1 MGASSFM
8 AMSRIDNTTGAA
20 LRAAPTRSAAR
31 PRMGAWRQWLLFAVL
46 FAVLAGGMFWPLFK
60 VVGGG
65 CLVDG
70 HFTAEYLLGVF
81 KNPIYL
87 EGLMNS
93 LLIAVCSTAAA
104 ACLAIPLAWLSHKFR
119 FPGQKAFSSLVLVPL
134 ILPPFVGAI
143 GIAQMLGPYGA
154 LNALLGCGPVDWLGH
169 ARWAGVVAIQ
179 ALSLYPIIFL
189 NVSAALANIDPAM
202 EEAAQ
207 NLGAGGGTI
216 FRRVTLPL
224 VMPGLFAGGT
234 LVFITS
240 FTELG
245 TPLMLGVTRCAAVQ
259 IYDEIKE
266 ISASP
271 FPYALVTVVLT
282 FSVLLYTAMRVILGS
297 RAHAMQGKATVAAVS
312 REVRGWRGALV
323 LLPFV
328 LVTLLALSPHVGV
341 LLTAVSVPG
350 SWYKS
355 VLPQAFTGAN
365 FVEAIGHDM
374 TLNAVRNSLSFSTL
388 AVLVNVVLGIGIA
401 WVVVRSRL
409 GCRGVLDA
417 LAMIPLAVPGL
428 VMAFGY
434 VAVGNWF
441 GNREAV
447 MESPFLRNLLDIREN
462 PTLFLV
468 VAYAIR
474 RLPYMVRAAVAGLQQ
489 TSVALEEAA
498 ANLGAVPLRVARRI
512 TIPLISANLVA
523 GVLLAFSFSM
533 LEVSDSLILAQK
545 IEYYPITKTIFE
557 MFQLIGVGR
566 HLAAALGLWAMGFLT
581 VAIAGSSVLLGR
593 KLGALFRA

>member
-1 MGASSFM
+1 MSS
-8 AMSRIDNTTGAA
+8 
-20 LRAAPTRSAAR
+20 TRRS
-31 PRMGAWRQWLLFAVL
+31 WLLFFL
-46 FAVLAGGMFWPLFK
+46 LLAALGGGMFWPLFK

-65 CLVDG
+65 CFVDG
-70 HFTAEYLLGVF
+70 RFTARYLLGVF

-87 EGLMNS
+87 EGLLNS
-93 LLIAVCSTAAA
+93 LVIAVCSTAAA
-104 ACLAIPLAWLSHKFR
+104 SCLAIPLAWLSHKFR
-119 FPGQKAFSSLVLVPL
+119 FPGQKLFSSLVLVPL

-143 GIAQMLGPYGA
+143 GLAQMLGPYGA
-154 LNALLGCGPVDWLGH
+154 LNALLGCGPIDWLGG

-207 NLGAGGGTI
+207 NLGARGWTI

-224 VMPGLFAGGT
+224 IMPGLFAGGT
-234 LVFITS
+234 LVFITT

-282 FSVLLYTAMRVILGS
+282 FSVLLYSAMRATLGS
-297 RAHAMQGKATVAAVS
+297 RAHAMQGKAVVAATQ
-312 REVRGWRGALV
+312 RTVRGWRGALV

-328 LVTLLALSPHVGV
+328 VVAALALSPHCGV
-341 LLTAVSVPG
+341 LLTALSVPG
-350 SWYKS
+350 SWYRS
-355 VLPQAFTGAN
+355 VLPQAFTLAN
-365 FVEAIGHDM
+365 FAEAIGHDM
-374 TLNAVRNSLSFSTL
+374 TLNAVRNSLLFSTL
-388 AVLVNVVLGIGIA
+388 AVMVNVVLGIGVA
-401 WVVVRSRL
+401 WVVVRSRIRI
-409 GCRGVLDA
+409 RGVLDA
-417 LAMIPLAVPGL
+417 IAMIPLAVPGL

-434 VAVGNWF
+434 VAIGNWF
-441 GNREAV
+441 GNRETV
-447 MESPFLRNLLDIREN
+447 MASPFLRNLLDIREN

-468 VAYAIR
+468 VAYAVR

-489 TSVALEEAA
+489 TSVTLEEAA
-498 ANLGAVPLRVARRI
+498 ANLGATPFRVARRV
-512 TIPLISANLVA
+512 TAPLIAANLVA
-523 GVLLAFSFSM
+523 GILLAFSFSM

-581 VAIAGSSVLLGR
+581 IAIAGSSVLLGK